1 MDSEPLDPSDQQPIK
16 RIIGR
21 KTRELS
27 TTRTPLPI
35 AQERIEFSRQKTRS
49 GIAPRGIFRYKS
61 HSQANADMGRWVSE
75 SIHRF
80 EIAKACSINLHDLV
94 ADRGRFQGP
103 GATGFEQVKNK

>member
-21 KTRELS
+21 
-27 TTRTPLPI
+27 
-35 AQERIEFSRQKTRS
+35 KTRS